1 MDTHHATDDAQRVAL
16 QGDVRAANSVDFQ
29 RELVDAA
36 AATNGDVIIDL
47 AHVEFMDGSG
57 IRAILA
63 LGDALAVDGRRLVVL
78 SPAHI
83 VERALAELAPG
94 HAAITV
100 HRKRERG

>member
-1 MDTHHATDDAQRVAL
+1 MDTNDATNDAQRVAL
-16 QGDVRAANSVDFQ
+16 QGDVRAANSYNFQ

-57 IRAILA
+57 VRAILA
-63 LGDALAVDGRRLVVL
+63 LADALAVDGRHLMVL

-83 VERALAELAPG
+83 VERALAELAPD

-100 HRKRERG
+100 HRMREGG